1 MNWTYL
7 FTGFRGRVARLPFWT
22 GLVLIGLVW
31 LALGVAAVL
40 CNFQPRLELGH
51 CALVILLGF
60 LSFWPVLAVLA
71 KRWHDRDK
79 SGWWSVLL
87 LVPVIGPLW
96 IFVELGMLEGTRGA
110 NKYGPDPLG

>member
-1 MNWTYL
+1 LNWTYL
-7 FTGFRGRVARLPFWT
+7 FTGFRGRAARLPFWT
-22 GLVLIGLVW
+22 GLVLISLAW

-40 CNFQPRLELGH
+40 CDFQPRLELGH
-51 CALVILLGF
+51 CAMVMLLGF
-60 LSFWPVLAVLA
+60 LSLWPVLAVLA

-110 NKYGPDPLG
+110 NQYGPDPLG

>member
-7 FTGFRGRVARLPFWT
+7 FTGFRGRVARLPFWA
-22 GLVLIGLVW
+22 GLVLMGLVW
-31 LALGVAAVL
+31 LALGIVAVL
-40 CNFQPRLELGH
+40 GNLHLAFDPVH
-51 CALVILLGF
+51 CALFASLALLS
-60 LSFWPVLAVLA
+60 LWPVLAVLA

-79 SGWWSVLL
+79 SGWWSMLL

-110 NKYGPDPLG
+110 NQYGPDPLG